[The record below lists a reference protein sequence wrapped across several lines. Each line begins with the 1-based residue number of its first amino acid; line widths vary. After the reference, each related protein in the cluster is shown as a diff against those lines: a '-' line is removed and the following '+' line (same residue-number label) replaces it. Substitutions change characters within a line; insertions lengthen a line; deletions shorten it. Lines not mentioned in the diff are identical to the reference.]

1 VQKLDLKRVLSGCW
15 FNRIVLVSW
24 IISGAAIFVALK
36 NIELIVHGQL
46 YYYGLHFS
54 SDWADPYRVFTWT
67 LYLCL
72 GLPLALSGV
81 ALVSSFF
88 KDSQKIPEKRIIVKQ
103 KVKPPQQVPKV
114 APQSPIKEEPKIV
127 EKVNEG
133 GIPCP
138 HCKKVFSRA
147 LVMLDFRG
155 RKHTL
160 VSVCPYCNYVLGNTR
175 QEKDVTGD
183 VQVASPDE
191 KIRH

>member
-1 VQKLDLKRVLSGCW
+1 MD
-15 FNRIVLVSW
+15 
-24 IISGAAIFVALK
+24 A
-36 NIELIVHGQL
+36 
-46 YYYGLHFS
+46 
-54 SDWADPYRVFTWT
+54 
-67 LYLCL
+67 
-72 GLPLALSGV
+72 LPLFRV
-81 ALVSSFF
+81 AFGFKWRGFGFYSFF

-160 VSVCPYCNYVLGNTR
+160 VSVCPLL
-175 QEKDVTGD
+175 
-183 VQVASPDE
+183 
-191 KIRH
+191 